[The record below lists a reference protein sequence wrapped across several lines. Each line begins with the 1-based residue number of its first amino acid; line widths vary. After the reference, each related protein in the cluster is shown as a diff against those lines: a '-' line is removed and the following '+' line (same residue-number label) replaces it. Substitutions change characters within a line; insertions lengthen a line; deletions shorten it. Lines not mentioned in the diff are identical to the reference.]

1 MKKKNTKNQKILEK
15 LKNTN
20 ISLREKIKKIE
31 AEKNTTSEELRE
43 KFILKNHLNT
53 TKSIKDIEGISH
65 NVVLKEKKKKAEI
78 EKKYKEIVLK
88 NNQRI
93 IKELN
98 KELNKEKIKQA
109 KQTAESV
116 NYANNTNYFRNN
128 YDECNVYLEKEDFK
142 ENSKVNSNKEGLKK
156 INKNISLGK
165 ADDASKEI
173 YYKIKEIKI
182 NKLLKNIFEFSEK
195 VDSLNKKLIKT
206 LNINQAKVI
215 LSIIFL
221 TIVGITIAISIQVKT
236 IEITN
241 IKEIEQLRD
250 VELKTEITA
259 LKTKNE
265 ELDIKLREIN
275 DNISEYLSSIKDKKN
290 TPELILEEL
299 KQSEKYLGYTEL
311 TGEGIVIELSNNDK
325 KNIDYSDILTLI
337 NQLWVSGA
345 EAISIN
351 SERVVST
358 TDIVLV
364 EGRNIFVNS
373 KRQNSPYEI
382 KVIGNKKHLESALN
396 VKNGYINEMLAT
408 GKSVKYRVENNIV
421 LPKYK
426 GEIKIQ
432 FGR

>member
-93 IKELN
+93 I

>member
-98 KELNKEKIKQA
+98 KEKIKQA

-142 ENSKVNSNKEGLKK
+142 ENSKVNSNKDGLKK

>member
-98 KELNKEKIKQA
+98 KEKIKQA

-142 ENSKVNSNKEGLKK
+142 GNSKVNSNKEGLKK

-182 NKLLKNIFEFSEK
+182 NKLLKSIFEFSEK